1 MKTLYHTAA
10 IALLTIILISMS
22 LIEIRTHVFEQLV
35 GSYLNS
41 QNESRER
48 LDRFVDQEIRTGQAL
63 EYANKLIE
71 EKNEEGENL
80 AEEFQILNDHPS
92 ETVEVARL
100 ERGHKLLMPRSRFV
114 EITNWS
120 SQTDSLF
127 GPVFI
132 EKNDSLYNT
141 ENDSLYN
148 TENDSL
154 YNTENDSL
162 YSTEN
167 DSLKSWTRTMVVRPG
182 WIRKGEIYMLDDDNY
197 ILHHLPITIDDFELI
212 DAYTKAL
219 VVLRPE
225 KLDKIY
231 QPNFFFNILESMD
244 AEIMDEI
251 IDPLRFAELESKALR
266 IGVSEEQK
274 IIQIEIMEKGQIE
287 LVTIPVSSDL
297 FIELYVAL
305 GTL

>member
-148 TENDSL
+148 T
-154 YNTENDSL
+154 
-162 YSTEN
+162 
-167 DSLKSWTRTMVVRPG
+167 
-182 WIRKGEIYMLDDDNY
+182 
-197 ILHHLPITIDDFELI
+197 
-212 DAYTKAL
+212 
-219 VVLRPE
+219 
-225 KLDKIY
+225 
-231 QPNFFFNILESMD
+231 
-244 AEIMDEI
+244 
-251 IDPLRFAELESKALR
+251 
-266 IGVSEEQK
+266 
-274 IIQIEIMEKGQIE
+274 
-287 LVTIPVSSDL
+287 
-297 FIELYVAL
+297 
-305 GTL
+305 

>member
-1 MKTLYHTAA
+1 
-10 IALLTIILISMS
+10 
-22 LIEIRTHVFEQLV
+22 
-35 GSYLNS
+35 
-41 QNESRER
+41 
-48 LDRFVDQEIRTGQAL
+48 
-63 EYANKLIE
+63 
-71 EKNEEGENL
+71 
-80 AEEFQILNDHPS
+80 
-92 ETVEVARL
+92 
-100 ERGHKLLMPRSRFV
+100 
-114 EITNWS
+114 
-120 SQTDSLF
+120 
-127 GPVFI
+127 
-132 EKNDSLYNT
+132 
-141 ENDSLYN
+141 
-148 TENDSL
+148 
-154 YNTENDSL
+154 
-162 YSTEN
+162 
-167 DSLKSWTRTMVVRPG
+167 MVVRPG

>member
-10 IALLTIILISMS
+10 IALLTIVLISMS

-80 AEEFQILNDHPS
+80 AEEFQILNDHPA

-100 ERGHKLLMPRSRFV
+100 ERGHKLLMPRSRFL

-132 EKNDSLYNT
+132 EKTDSLYNT
-141 ENDSLYN
+141 EA
-148 TENDSL
+148 
-154 YNTENDSL
+154 DSL
-162 YSTEN
+162 YSTET

-225 KLDKIY
+225 KLDQIY